1 MPHYNS
7 KTIIEAILTEPIHL
21 QNAIKILSNWDKIVQ
36 TLSIER
42 QDKINNPN
50 NGLDPIK
57 AIRRIVKDSMTSIRT
72 SYKYSIKLSKSGR
85 LYPINGILQNMCR
98 ELRALLQYNQTDVDI
113 VNCHPVLLS
122 QICSKHS
129 IECPKLLDYI
139 ANRNQHI
146 ERIVND
152 MRSDA
157 ETVKKAFLTVLN
169 GGRRAGFTDRFFIEF
184 KNEINEIHIKLKDFY
199 PDKYKVIKSKKDFNE
214 LGSLMN
220 VLLCEHE
227 NEILIHSYN
236 YMTDNGFTITTF
248 VFDGFMVDND
258 KILTDDD
265 LAKLS
270 DYIKDKTNFK
280 IEYKIKPFDT
290 TIDLSIYNDNIDD
303 EDNMSVDIKDL
314 KSYQEMKKEFELTH
328 AKIILPPAIITE
340 LNGEVYFQSFRA
352 ANESYLDLKYL
363 TKDKKGNFIDKQ
375 FFYDWMRDSK
385 LRKYEKIV
393 FKPPPLKTTSK
404 MYNTWTDFEIK
415 DVELIKTDRDYWA
428 EYRLYVKNL
437 FQNEEVENFFL
448 ARYAY
453 KLQNPAYRTYV
464 CLIVS
469 GRPGD
474 GKNRLF
480 EPIYRIFGSRYTQ
493 VLDKGKKIYEKH
505 SQYEKEVLLLRVDE
519 AGGLCNFENSES
531 LKTRI
536 TENTISIEP
545 KGIDAYDIDLYA
557 DYDMT
562 TNNRNVV
569 KIDDEDR
576 GRFLEVETT
585 SYYKNNVEFFSD
597 YSKNIVD
604 NKQALRQIYEG
615 LINFDVS
622 LVVPSGNFQ
631 YDKPHTAIE
640 AEVKAINRDNMFYF
654 IDWLSNEVRNKNW
667 VRIEA
672 DKLWLRYKEWCADY
686 NFKQE
691 TNIKTF
697 GAKFSLIS
705 KKINETH
712 MNAITKDSH
721 NVRTIDCMKL
731 RSYFNELNTCGF
743 IED

>member
-1 MPHYNS
+1 MPNYNS
-7 KTIIEAILTEPIHL
+7 KTIIECILAEPIHL
-21 QNAIKILSNWDKIVQ
+21 ENAIKILANWDKIVQ

-42 QDKINNPN
+42 QDKINNPQ
-50 NGLDPIK
+50 NGLDPLK
-57 AIRRIVKDSMTSIRT
+57 AIRKIVKDSITSIRT
-72 SYKYSIKLSKSGR
+72 SYKYSIKLNKSGR

-98 ELRALLQYNQTDVDI
+98 ELRALLQYNQYDVDI

-122 QICSKHS
+122 QICNKHD
-129 IECPKLLDYI
+129 IECPYLLDYI
-139 ANRNQHI
+139 ANRSQHI
-146 ERIVND
+146 ERVVD
-152 MRSDA
+152 YMHSDG
-157 ETVKKAFLTVLN
+157 ESVKKAFLTVLN
-169 GGRRAGFTDRFFIEF
+169 GGIRDGYTDTFFVNF
-184 KNEINEIHIKLKDFY
+184 KNEIRDIHLKLKEFY
-199 PDKYKVIKSKKDFNE
+199 PDKYKIIKSKKDFNE

-220 VLLCEHE
+220 VLLCETE

-236 YMTDNGFTITTF
+236 FMTNNGFTITTF
-248 VFDGFMVDND
+248 VFDGFMVDKD
-258 KILTDDD
+258 KNLTDEI
-265 LAKLS
+265 LSQLS
-270 DYIKDKTNFK
+270 DYIKEKTNFRV
-280 IEYKIKPFDT
+280 EYKIKPFDS
-290 TIDLSIYNDNIDD
+290 TIDLSIYDNINDD
-303 EDNMSVDIKDL
+303 EDGMSIDIKDL
-314 KSYQEMKKEFELTH
+314 KYYQEMKKEFELTH
-328 AKIILPPAIITE
+328 AKITLPPAIITE
-340 LNGEVYFQSFRA
+340 LNGELYFQSFRA
-352 ANESYLDLKYL
+352 SNESYLDLKYL
-363 TKDKKGNFIDKQ
+363 TKDKKGNLIDKQ

-385 LRKYEKIV
+385 MRKYETIV

-404 MYNTWTDFEIK
+404 MYNTWIDFEIK
-415 DVELIKTDRDYWA
+415 DVELVNTERDYWA

-453 KLQNPAYRTYV
+453 KLQNPAFRTYV

-480 EPIYRIFGSRYTQ
+480 EPIYRIFGKRYTQ
-493 VLDKGKKIYEKH
+493 VLDKGKKLYEKH

-519 AGGLCNFENSES
+519 AGGLCNFENSEC

-536 TENTISIEP
+536 TEGTISIEP
-545 KGIDAYDIDLYA
+545 KGIDPYDIDLYA

-615 LINFDVS
+615 LMNFDIS

-640 AEVKAINRDNMFYF
+640 AEVKAINRDNMYYF
-654 IDWLSNEVRNKNW
+654 LEWLSNEIRNRMQFK
-667 VRIEA
+667 IEA
-672 DKLWLRYKEWCADY
+672 DKLWMRYKEWCIDS
-686 NFKQE
+686 NFKPE

-697 GAKFSLIS
+697 GSKFSLVS

-721 NVRTIDCMKL
+721 NVRTIDCNKL

-743 IED
+743 IDD